1 MLMSLIT
8 QDICMR
14 LLNIKFILSIL
25 SIFLSLNFKVIA
37 IQQNTDY
44 KINSFELTDSTSSG
58 LVFEKELIFRLKD
71 STYTDKIQLKN
82 LTQKAQAIQFKI
94 SVNKSIDDRLTL
106 TFQSITKGNDISDT
120 SWILAFNIIRGTIQ
134 PNGASADDIYVLIY
148 NQNYNN
154 GLPPG
159 SYNDLVR
166 ITYRVA
172 DLQEYQDSLK
182 SSFKLSNA
190 LASTYDGFP
199 IDITPSRDEFKVIT
213 VHSFAIPK
221 TGLVFQQDTVFRL
234 EDFSY
239 TDIMQLKSLT
249 AKAQALQFRL
259 KVNKASTDNT
269 ILTFQSLQKGNDV
282 SDASWVLN
290 YNVIRGPINPNGASQ
305 DEVLVLLYNLN
316 QNNGLPPGNYNDLL
330 RVNYRVA
337 DLPALTDSIKSSF
350 LITDALAST
359 YQGYP
364 IDITPSRNELTV
376 IARNRV
382 GFYGDVNGD
391 GCLDILDILL
401 VVDHILGKDSLDG
414 EAFLRADLAPW
425 IPGEPE
431 PNPDGAV
438 NVQDLSLIQNIILT
452 GVYPNGNEINA
463 CSFIV
468 NNKLTEGMNGSSQNT
483 VVYINQNGITLY
495 LNNDVEVRGIQA
507 EFSNFGIYSGEMQ
520 INTSLGQ
527 GYYFF
532 GENILR
538 VLLYDR
544 LGIKTVRSGNNFV
557 AHLPFPISNP
567 ENVLIEKLILIS
579 SGNERL
585 TDNKLE
591 IRLGNPPP
599 LPIEF
604 KLFQNFPNP
613 FNPNTRIAYSIPQDV
628 QVTLKVFDLLGNE
641 IQTLVDELQKQNYY
655 EVQFNAE
662 NLSSGVYFYQLK
674 AGDFIQTK
682 KMVLLR

>member
-1 MLMSLIT
+1 MKLSKY
-8 QDICMR
+8 
-14 LLNIKFILSIL
+14 KFLHIL
-25 SIFLSLNFKVIA
+25 LSLFLFVSTSVYA
-37 IQQNTDY
+37 VQQDSKL
-44 KINSFELTDSTSSG
+44 KINSFEFLDSTASG

-82 LTQKAQAIQFKI
+82 LSQKAQAIQFKI
-94 SVNKSIDDRLTL
+94 SVNISVDDSLTL
-106 TFQSITKGNDISDT
+106 TFQSITKGNNISDT

-154 GLPPG
+154 GLSPG
-159 SYNDLVR
+159 SYNDLLR

-172 DLQEYQDSLK
+172 DLEENQDSLK
-182 SSFKLSNA
+182 SSFKLSNV

-199 IDITPSRDEFKVIT
+199 IDINPSRDEFKVIT

-234 EDFSY
+234 EDFSF
-239 TDIMQLKSLT
+239 TDMMQLKNLA

-259 KVNKASTDNT
+259 KVNTASNDNT

-282 SDASWVLN
+282 SDVSWVLN

-337 DLPALTDSIKSSF
+337 DLPALTDSVKSSF
-350 LITDALAST
+350 IITDALAST

-401 VVDHILGKDSLDG
+401 VVDHILGRDSLDG

-431 PNPDGAV
+431 SNPDGVV
-438 NVQDLSLIQNIILT
+438 NVQDLSLLQNIILT
-452 GVYPNGNEINA
+452 GVYPNGNEINT

-468 NNKLTEGMNGSSQNT
+468 NNKPTEGMNGSTQNT
-483 VVYINQNGITLY
+483 VFYINQNGITLY

-507 EFSNFGIYSGEMQ
+507 EFSNFGNYSGDMQ

-527 GYYFF
+527 GYYFL

-544 LGIKTVRSGNNFV
+544 MGIKTVRSGNNFV

-567 ENVLIEKLILIS
+567 ENVSIEKLILIS
-579 SGNERL
+579 AGNERL
-585 TDNKLE
+585 SDNKLE
-591 IRLGNPPP
+591 IKLGNPPP

-628 QVTLKVFDLLGNE
+628 HVTLKIFDLLGNE
-641 IQTLVDELQKQNYY
+641 IKTLVDELQIQNYY
-655 EVQFNAE
+655 EIQFNPE

-682 KMVLLR
+682 KMILLR

>member
-1 MLMSLIT
+1 MKLSKY
-8 QDICMR
+8 
-14 LLNIKFILSIL
+14 KFLHIL
-25 SIFLSLNFKVIA
+25 LSLFLFVSTSVYA
-37 IQQNTDY
+37 VQQDSKL
-44 KINSFELTDSTSSG
+44 KINSFEFLDSTASG

-82 LTQKAQAIQFKI
+82 LSQKAQAIQFKI
-94 SVNKSIDDRLTL
+94 SVNKSVDDSLTL

-154 GLPPG
+154 GLSPG
-159 SYNDLVR
+159 SYNDLLR

-172 DLQEYQDSLK
+172 DLEENQDSLK
-182 SSFKLSNA
+182 SSFKLSNV

-199 IDITPSRDEFKVIT
+199 IDINPSRDEFKVIT

-234 EDFSY
+234 EDFSF
-239 TDIMQLKSLT
+239 TDVMQLKNLAT
-249 AKAQALQFRL
+249 KAQALQFRL
-259 KVNKASTDNT
+259 KVNTASNDNT

-282 SDASWVLN
+282 SDVSWVLN

-337 DLPALTDSIKSSF
+337 DLPALTDSVKSSF
-350 LITDALAST
+350 IITDALAST

-401 VVDHILGKDSLDG
+401 VVDHILGRDSLDG

-431 PNPDGAV
+431 PNPDGVV
-438 NVQDLSLIQNIILT
+438 NVQDLSLLQNIILT

-468 NNKLTEGMNGSSQNT
+468 NNKPTDGMNGSSQST
-483 VVYINQNGITLY
+483 VVYINKNGITLY
-495 LNNDVEVRGIQA
+495 LNNDFEVRGIQA
-507 EFSNFGIYSGEMQ
+507 EFSNFGNYSGDMQ

-544 LGIKTVRSGNNFV
+544 MGIKTVRSGNNFV

-567 ENVLIEKLILIS
+567 ENVSIEKLILIS
-579 SGNERL
+579 AGNERL
-585 TDNKLE
+585 SDNKLE
-591 IRLGNPPP
+591 IKLGNPPP

-628 QVTLKVFDLLGNE
+628 HVTLKIFDLLGNE
-641 IQTLVDELQKQNYY
+641 IKTLVDELQIQNYY
-655 EVQFNAE
+655 EIQFNPE

>member
-1 MLMSLIT
+1 MKLCKYKLLLI
-8 QDICMR
+8 
-14 LLNIKFILSIL
+14 L
-25 SIFLSLNFKVIA
+25 LSLFLCVNSSVNAVQQDSKFKF
-37 IQQNTDY
+37 
-44 KINSFELTDSTSSG
+44 NSFELLDSTASG

-71 STYTDKIQLKN
+71 STYTEKIQLKN
-82 LTQKAQAIQFKI
+82 LSQKAQAIQFKI
-94 SVNKSIDDRLTL
+94 SVNKSIDDSLTL

-134 PNGASADDIYVLIY
+134 PNGASADEIYVLIY
-148 NQNYNN
+148 NQNY
-154 GLPPG
+154 
-159 SYNDLVR
+159 
-166 ITYRVA
+166 
-172 DLQEYQDSLK
+172 
-182 SSFKLSNA
+182 
-190 LASTYDGFP
+190 
-199 IDITPSRDEFKVIT
+199 
-213 VHSFAIPK
+213 
-221 TGLVFQQDTVFRL
+221 
-234 EDFSY
+234 
-239 TDIMQLKSLT
+239 
-249 AKAQALQFRL
+249 
-259 KVNKASTDNT
+259 
-269 ILTFQSLQKGNDV
+269 
-282 SDASWVLN
+282 
-290 YNVIRGPINPNGASQ
+290 
-305 DEVLVLLYNLN
+305 
-316 QNNGLPPGNYNDLL
+316 NNGLPPGNYNDLL

-337 DLPALTDSIKSSF
+337 DLPTNLDSLKSSFRLSQVSASTYDGFPINITPSRNELKIIAIHSFAIPKTGLVFQQDTVYRLEDFSYTDVMQLKNLTAKAQALQFRLKVNKASNDNTILTFQSLQKGNDVSDVSWVLNYNVFRGPINPNGASEDEVLVLLYNLNQNNGLLPGNYDDLLKVNYKVVDLPALTDSIKSSF

-364 IDITPSRNELTV
+364 IDITPSRDELTV

-401 VVDHILGKDSLDG
+401 VVDHILGRDSLDG

-425 IPGEPE
+425 ISGEPE
-431 PNPDGAV
+431 PNPDGVV
-438 NVQDLSLIQNIILT
+438 NVQDLSLLQNIILT

-463 CSFIV
+463 CSFVVI
-468 NNKLTEGMNGSSQNT
+468 NKPNEAMNGSSQNT

-495 LNNDVEVRGIQA
+495 LNNDVEIRGIQA
-507 EFSNFGIYSGEMQ
+507 EFLNVGNYSGDMQ
-520 INTSLGQ
+520 INTTLGQ

-544 LGIKTVRSGNNFV
+544 MGIKTVRSGNNFV
-557 AHLPFPISNP
+557 AHLQFPITNP
-567 ENVLIEKLILIS
+567 ENVSIEKLILIS

-585 TDNKLE
+585 SDNKLE
-591 IRLGNPPP
+591 IKLGNPPP

-628 QVTLKVFDLLGNE
+628 HVTLKVFDLLGNE

-655 EVQFNAE
+655 EIQFNAE